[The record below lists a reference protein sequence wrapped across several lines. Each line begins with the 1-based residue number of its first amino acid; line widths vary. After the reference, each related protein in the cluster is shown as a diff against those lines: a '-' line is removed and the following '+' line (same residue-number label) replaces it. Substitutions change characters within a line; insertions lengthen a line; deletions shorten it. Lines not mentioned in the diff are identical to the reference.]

1 MNKIYFMKNKNRK
14 NWLKLKGKFLGAVIL
29 IVFTLELFFPRLMI
43 ADQATNVEKNS
54 SSQITD
60 ELIIPKETPKKVV
73 YVTVTAYSSTPD
85 QTDNTPCITANG
97 YNLCSANEEN
107 VVAANFLPFGTKVK
121 MPEHFGDQEFYVQ
134 DRMNKRFSNRVD
146 VWMKTREAA
155 REFGIR
161 KLKVEVY

>member
-1 MNKIYFMKNKNRK
+1 M
-14 NWLKLKGKFLGAVIL
+14 
-29 IVFTLELFFPRLMI
+29 VFALELFFPRLMI
-43 ADQATNVEKNS
+43 ADSAITIKENNSIPATAEI
-54 SSQITD
+54 IT
-60 ELIIPKETPKKVV
+60 PKETPKKVV

-85 QTDNTPCITANG
+85 QTDNTPCTTANG
-97 YNLCSANEEN
+97 YNLCEENEEN

-121 MPEHFGDQEFYVQ
+121 IPDHFGDQEFYVQ